1 MSETTRIG
9 GGGITPAEAQA
20 ARGLV
25 EDAQPWRINPWGR
38 TDTAEIADGLA
49 EMRLSDPEGAA
60 RVERA
65 VRGQLSATEQHHLSR
80 DLETAQARADR
91 ALVLDATQIGIDL
104 VGIVDP
110 TGAADVAGAGLSV
123 YRGDYAGAA
132 ISLVGLIPYAGDA
145 AKLAKF
151 GRWSDTVLSVARRAA
166 DSAEFADKALPIL
179 RRIGDAIDALPQGVL
194 DRMPAG
200 ARAKLDEMKAAIGE
214 AVARHSDEGA
224 DAAGAARRIDPSP
237 FNGVDLADMKAPVR
251 RHDGTKVTQKSPA
264 KDQNTIY
271 GPGVDVNA
279 DVAAIRR
286 GEATRS
292 GETLS
297 VNGRNYG
304 VHPETG
310 RLYPKSG
317 DGLFELDRG
326 AYKALGVLNKFGDT
340 PQAHSILDRMHDV
353 GAPQVEAALNAWRA
367 FQ

>member
-1 MSETTRIG
+1 MSETARIG
-9 GGGITPAEAQA
+9 AGSNVGGITPAEAQA

-60 RVERA
+60 RVEHA

-123 YRGDYAGAA
+123 YRGDCAGAA

-151 GRWSDTVLSVARRAA
+151 GRWSDTVLNVARRAA
-166 DSAEFADKALPIL
+166 DSAEFAEKALPIL

-200 ARAKLDEMKAAIGE
+200 ARAKLDEMKAAI
-214 AVARHSDEGA
+214 EGA
-224 DAAGAARRIDPSP
+224 VRQANTREVVGEIVHSGRRISPENVVEARRLP
-237 FNGVDLADMKAPVR
+237 
-251 RHDGTKVTQKSPA
+251 DG
-264 KDQNTIY
+264 
-271 GPGVDVNA
+271 
-279 DVAAIRR
+279 
-286 GEATRS
+286 RS
-292 GETLS
+292 VWL
-297 VNGRNYG
+297 
-304 VHPETG
+304 ETG
-310 RLYPKSG
+310 N
-317 DGLFELDRG
+317 DTAGLQHILKEHGPEFAQRG
-326 AYKALGVLNKFGDT
+326 IAEG
-340 PQAHSILDRMHDV
+340 DV
-353 GAPQVEAALNAWRA
+353 GRFVMDAVENGTIVGYQGRGTGRPIYEFVDGGVTHRLAVTIGDNGFVVGANFRPTP
-367 FQ
+367 